1 MVIIA
6 IVLAYLVA
14 YPAFAVTYSEL
25 RRYPRHLWS
34 GIGRPYPWRQAT
46 VVSYCFLGLPVLI
59 VMMVWRLSGT
69 RAALR
74 SILDE
79 RRASG
84 DLREQAA

>member
-1 MVIIA
+1 MVIVA

-14 YPAFAVTYSEL
+14 YPAFAITYSEL

-46 VVSYCFLGLPVLI
+46 VVSYCFLGLPVLV
-59 VMMVWRLSGT
+59 VMAVWRLGRT
-69 RAALR
+69 RARLR

-79 RRASG
+79 RREA
-84 DLREQAA
+84 DELRNQAA